1 MSMSLYICM
10 WLYDSMIICIYGYM
24 CIWLYVYV
32 YMIICMYILLLDC
45 MNDDKIIWYVWLY
58 DYMYDH
64 IFYMCNTLC
73 QEGKKNRENENE
85 ASKQTT

>member
-1 MSMSLYICM
+1 
-10 WLYDSMIICIYGYM
+10 
-24 CIWLYVYV
+24 
-32 YMIICMYILLLDC
+32 MIICMYILLLDC